1 MSKAFK
7 KYKKTERHD
16 IPKATDVNMSKEES
30 FTKNIGNKKYPA
42 ISTNEYIY
50 AYL

>member
-1 MSKAFK
+1 MRKAFK

-16 IPKATDVNMSKEES
+16 IPKATDVNMSKEENL
-30 FTKNIGNKKYPA
+30 TKKMGHKKYPA